1 MHRGRAGLAGRSVDR
16 VVARV
21 GVRWAL
27 AWVLVRRV
35 SGGRVGFL
43 TLQALRPA
51 VSLWRAARDGRDG
64 WALAVACGGRPGS
77 EGVDGSVVGGL
88 APAGRAVGS
97 RCMAMRPGD
106 FGPAGGPGAA
116 SFGDWAQRVPHKPA
130 GRAARSRCDGRVLPG
145 GGRWRGVASAGGAVD
160 WLPGDGRF
168 HVVRH
173 CVGTPALCLK
183 GVVGAGRGSCRRGCG
198 SDRWA
203 SPPGRARAQV
213 WRGRGSRWRGD
224 GGWRRGGGRT
234 YSAGSGSG
242 SAAVRRRRTSRL

>member
-1 MHRGRAGLAGRSVDR
+1 VAGWGFSRCRHCVPRFRIGGRRGMGATGSLGGGLWGAAWLRGRGWKRGGGLGACRASGRLTLHGNASWRFRSGWWAGCR
-16 VVARV
+16 VV
-21 GVRWAL
+21 
-27 AWVLVRRV
+27 RRL
-35 SGGRVGFL
+35 G
-43 TLQALRPA
+43 
-51 VSLWRAARDGRDG
+51 AAG
-64 WALAVACGGRPGS
+64 AAQ
-77 EGVDGSVVGGL
+77 
-88 APAGRAVGS
+88 AGRARGEVALRRS
-97 RCMAMRPGD
+97 
-106 FGPAGGPGAA
+106 GAA
-116 SFGDWAQRVPHKPA
+116 GWWAVARGGQR
-130 GRAARSRCDGRVLPG
+130 
-145 GGRWRGVASAGGAVD
+145 GGAVD

-234 YSAGSGSG
+234 YSAGSGRG